1 MKESLVFDKHTGAL
15 IGFTDLGDT
24 NNYIAKLERATSEK
38 MEPLAK
44 SLLVLMVRGLFS
56 PFQFPYAQ
64 FACSSLTGD
73 QLHSIFW
80 DAVRRL
86 ERYHFI
92 IHNTHTPVEDI
103 IRLQDRHQSTMC
115 NLRRLLCEP
124 TVPEATRERQWNHTQ
139 NAQSSCS

>member
-1 MKESLVFDKHTGAL
+1 MDEMHVKESLVFDKHTGAL

-64 FACSSLTGD
+64 FACSSLTGN

-86 ERYHFI
+86 ERYHYI

-103 IRLQDRHQSTMC
+103 IWLQDRHQSTMC
-115 NLRRLLCEP
+115 NL
-124 TVPEATRERQWNHTQ
+124 
-139 NAQSSCS
+139 

>member
-1 MKESLVFDKHTGAL
+1 
-15 IGFTDLGDT
+15 
-24 NNYIAKLERATSEK
+24 

-124 TVPEATRERQWNHTQ
+124 TVHEATRERQMESHTKCSILMLLSPSH
-139 NAQSSCS
+139 AISISFLIPLISSRQCAIHGLARKGICV